1 MTNNPTDL
9 QLKTEKASQKD
20 WLNILD
26 ILKEAGLKGYM
37 SGKETY
43 ESFYTVKDSSKN
55 QIIGCFAI
63 SIKDS
68 IGIVKSFAIKKS
80 LQGKGL
86 GKVIANSL
94 ISTAKEL
101 NLKTLYASSWE
112 APRFWIKTN
121 FEEINLNKIN
131 NKFFLDY
138 INSLEK
144 DFPDLFKS
152 IKHFVLPIKD

>member
-1 MTNNPTDL
+1 MPNNPTDL
-9 QLKTEKASQKD
+9 HLKTEKASQKD

-26 ILKEAGLKGYM
+26 ILKGAGLKGYM

-43 ESFYTVKDSSKN
+43 KSFYTVKDSSKN
-55 QIIGCFAI
+55 KIIGCFAI
-63 SIKDS
+63 SIKNS
-68 IGIVKSFAIKKS
+68 IGIVKSFAIKKN

-94 ISTAKEL
+94 INTAKEL

-112 APRFWIKTN
+112 APEFWIKTN
-121 FEEINLNKIN
+121 FKETSSRKIN
-131 NKFFLDY
+131 DSFFLNY

-152 IKHFVLPIKD
+152 IKHFILLIKD